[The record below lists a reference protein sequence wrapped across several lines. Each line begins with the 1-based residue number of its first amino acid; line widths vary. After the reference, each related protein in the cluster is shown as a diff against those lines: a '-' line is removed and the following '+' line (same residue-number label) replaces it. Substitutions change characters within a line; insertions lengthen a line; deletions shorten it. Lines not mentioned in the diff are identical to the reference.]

1 MTQPYSVTLHL
12 TRHNRNSIAALLA
25 VLEAELPAGLVAPR
39 LLESLSRF
47 DAQGLLVC
55 SFTTLQAPTVA
66 AELAALRARLPALR
80 SVAGGCH
87 ASGSPLETLAMGF
100 DWVVTGEAGPAF
112 ADIVRRL
119 AQGEAPEPGILHEQ
133 PASTLDRYPPWPA
146 SGQVFAQIEITRGC
160 PMSCEFCQTP
170 RLFGRRPRHR
180 SLEALARTFAHAV
193 ATGHDFTR
201 FVAPNAFGYGSADGI
216 RPDRRAVEALLV
228 TARRAGFREVFLG
241 TFPSEVRPES
251 ATEEMLQ
258 LAREHCDNTTL
269 AVGLQSG
276 SDAVLRRLKRGHTV
290 REGVEA
296 IARIARAGFEPKVDF
311 MFGLPGE
318 TDAERAESCALARH
332 LVAEYG
338 ASVHAHIFTPLPGTP
353 LAGTA
358 PTPLDAATRGF
369 LESLA
374 LSGQATGV
382 RRERQAEG
390 SMERPGSHEEGRP
403 RGRPSLFNRS
413 HRVEPDGPSTLL
425 PPPMRRKLRSG

>member
-1 MTQPYSVTLHL
+1 MLQPYPVTLHL

-25 VLEAELPAGLVAPR
+25 VLEAELPAGLIATQLV
-39 LLESLSRF
+39 ESLSDC

-55 SFTTLQAPTVA
+55 SFTSLQAAAVA
-66 AELAALRARLPALR
+66 SALAALRTRVPELR
-80 SVAGGCH
+80 AVAGGPH
-87 ASGSPLETLAMGF
+87 ASGAARETLAMGF
-100 DWVVTGEAGPAF
+100 DWVVTGEAGPVF
-112 ADIVRRL
+112 AELVRQL
-119 AQGEAPEPGILHEQ
+119 AQGQLPSPGILHEQ
-133 PASTLDRYPPWPA
+133 GASPLDRYPPWPA
-146 SGQVFAQIEITRGC
+146 SGQLFAQIEITRGC

-216 RPDRRAVEALLV
+216 HPDRNAVEALLL

-251 ATEEMLQ
+251 ATEEMLS
-258 LAREHCDNTTL
+258 LARAHCDNTTL

-296 IARIARAGFEPKVDF
+296 IARIARARFQSKVDF

-318 TDAERAESCALARH
+318 TDAERAESCAVARH

-338 ASVHAHIFTPLPGTP
+338 ASVHAHLFTPLPGTP
-353 LAGTA
+353 LDGAA
-358 PTPLDAATRGF
+358 PTPLDAATRDY

-382 RRERQAEG
+382 RTAR
-390 SMERPGSHEEGRP
+390 
-403 RGRPSLFNRS
+403 
-413 HRVEPDGPSTLL
+413 
-425 PPPMRRKLRSG
+425 